1 MARRNIPGKC
11 NVGRQEQW
19 KRNTVFTW
27 MQDKF
32 LSINLELQF
41 VRLS

>member
-11 NVGRQEQW
+11 NVSRQEQL
-19 KRNTVFTW
+19 KRNNVFTG
-27 MQDKF
+27 MQVKF
-32 LSINLELQF
+32 FPINLELQF